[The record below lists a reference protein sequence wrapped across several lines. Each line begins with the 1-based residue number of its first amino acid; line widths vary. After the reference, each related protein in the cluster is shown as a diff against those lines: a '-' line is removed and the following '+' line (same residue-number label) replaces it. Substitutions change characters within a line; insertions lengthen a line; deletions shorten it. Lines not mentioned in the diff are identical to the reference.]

1 VAVNLS
7 PPIDPFA
14 EHRVFTGRVA
24 AAAVVPDADAD
35 VPALPGIGWPT
46 FQAAANAAALR
57 LCSGVSGFAISFR

>member
-7 PPIDPFA
+7 PPIDPVA
-14 EHRVFTGRVA
+14 EHRVSTGA
-24 AAAVVPDADAD
+24 AAATAVAPDAEPG

-46 FQAAANAAALR
+46 FQALANAAALR